1 MKRLLLG
8 IAEALTHWMLSE
20 TYAELTGAKWLHV
33 QR

>member
-8 IAEALTHWMLSE
+8 IAEALTHWMLPE
-20 TYAELTGAKWLHV
+20 IHVELTGTKPLQV

>member
-20 TYAELTGAKWLHV
+20 TYAELTGTKPLQV